1 MFFLMVNVPSSTS
14 CRRIDIWAL
23 CLNRI
28 RLLLLRFPSV
38 LVLLP
43 QLLALV
49 SKRLLLNRSLP
60 RQLRLQPFHSLVL
73 SKLFFACGSWHT
85 PTGRQIARIRV
96 VVVRMVRKIMGLF
109 QLGRVFCPTSCTC
122 WCP

>member
-1 MFFLMVNVPSSTS
+1 MPAYRHLGTLFKSDQTLAAEISFRIGAASS
-14 CRRIDIWAL
+14 A
-23 CLNRI
+23 
-28 RLLLLRFPSV
+28 F
-38 LVLLP
+38 
-43 QLLALV
+43 ALV